1 MSSPSTGYDASDL
14 LWGRSHGRRRH
25 WLLFVGGYV
34 LVMLVLFALLSLVQ
48 RIEPLVGEDTP
59 RLVYRMLFPF
69 VLFYAVPLVSAVSAY
84 CRGGL
89 LVSAA
94 LGVAPSLTF
103 GAVVAADTVFRF
115 LATGEYVT
123 RGDSPLW
130 GLMLVFGLF
139 GLVGALVG
147 YLVGTAT
154 RVGVDWYRTA

>member
-1 MSSPSTGYDASDL
+1 MSSPSRPPDASDL
-14 LWGRSHGRRRH
+14 FWGRSHGRRRH

-34 LVMLVLFALLSLVQ
+34 FVMFVLFALLYLLQ
-48 RIEPLVGEDTP
+48 RVEPLVGGEAS
-59 RLVYRMLFPF
+59 RLVYRTLFPV

-89 LVSAA
+89 LVSVA
-94 LGVAPSLTF
+94 LGIAPSLTF
-103 GAVVAADTVFRF
+103 GTVVTVDTALRF